1 MPSSISVLAGV
12 LVPVLGAVAAKL
24 PSTAQIIDQKSFNV
38 LKDVPPPAVAN
49 DSLVF
54 TWPGVTEKSLLEKP
68 FHVYD
73 EEFYDV
79 IGKDPSLTLIA
90 TSDTDPIFH
99 EAVVWYPPT
108 EEVFFVQNAGAP
120 AAGTGLNKSSIIQ
133 KISLKEADAVRKG
146 KQDEVKVT
154 VVDSNPQVI
163 NPNGGTYYKG
173 NIIFAGE
180 GQGDD
185 VPSAL
190 YLMNPLPPYN
200 TTTLLNNYFGRQF
213 NSLNDVGINPRN
225 GDLYF
230 TDTLYGYLQDFRP
243 VPGLR
248 NQVYR
253 YNFDTGAVTVVADD
267 FTLPNGIGFG
277 PDGKKVYVTDTGIAL
292 GFYGRNLSSPASVY
306 SFDVNQDGTLQNRK
320 TFAYVASFIPDGV
333 HTDSKGRVY
342 AGCGDGVHVWNTSG
356 KLIGK
361 IYTGTVAAN
370 FQFADNTWHLTF
382 VASFQVV
389 LRFSLCRVLL
399 EAVGQHLLLSSKS
412 ENKASFSYDPISLQR
427 LGPAETCNQRAQPLT
442 PAGGCTVISGLPLS
456 QSKCSHLATRHSTF
470 GEFMASEVRI
480 NFDRIA
486 NCRQTIVHDLLLDHI
501 PDDRDKILSRL
512 RRIKRRHEIK
522 SSQGPPFR
530 PAFVPLYDDDQ
541 VENMLGIPDFEQ
553 AKSDLPTFVS
563 IPTIHLDKPRPRTFP
578 KISHHVKFLLQYHY
592 RFGMHNGTVQ
602 KPHFDLASIL
612 DGIRSPCVRQMWSLT
627 LDSKNPITVS
637 WLPANRIWPILSQG
651 TWYNDQST
659 VATQIAVSEYFQKDV
674 NAPHERLARLDCS
687 IRGRTVLEIT
697 FCVGIIGHMFSVVV
711 PGGWML
717 DRLIRKVGE
726 HVLGV
731 DPMDTIKFASFFLV
745 LNRSTRN
752 KKARGL
758 LFGPLRTVFTFL
770 PGRYNGEPL
779 RNLPDE
785 TSKRGETLQDLED
798 KLAAAIACL
807 KRHHGTVQSE
817 LQISRDN
824 ENKDML
830 RSIQSFEGNLSLA
843 CLLRMCTISI
853 PTWYSIT
860 SQDMTDI
867 FARRISRLVGLITNK
882 RPTLETLP
890 INAYL
895 LYEWLVRDSVS
906 QPQVYQISAI
916 SDELLILKEILHSQM
931 NVVSQVAQ
939 SFARAIAS
947 SRPLEA
953 VTGKTP
959 ESADVQ
965 ASLGTGNGALGHERT
980 TQIFNSLQRKSQIR
994 HRQLAYD
1001 IERLQDATE
1010 RLKSQVFLNA
1020 EYIGAEAN
1028 SPTSG
1033 CFVHK
1038 DLKPKTKVSLSTSLL
1053 L

>member
-54 TWPGVTEKSLLEKP
+54 TWPGVTEESLLEKP

-342 AGCGDGVHVWNTSG
+342 AGCGDGVHVWNPSG

-382 VASFQVV
+382 VASFQVA
-389 LRFSLCRVLL
+389 LRSFLCRILL

-412 ENKASFSYDPISLQR
+412 KNR
-427 LGPAETCNQRAQPLT
+427 LGPAETCNQRTQPLT
-442 PAGGCTVISGLPLS
+442 PAGGCT
-456 QSKCSHLATRHSTF
+456 
-470 GEFMASEVRI
+470 FMASEVRI

-486 NCRQTIVHDLLLDHI
+486 NCRQTIVHDLLLDHS
-501 PDDRDKILSRL
+501 PGDRDKILSRL
-512 RRIKRRHEIK
+512 RRIQRRHEIK
-522 SSQGPPFR
+522 SSQGPTFR

-541 VENMLGIPDFEQ
+541 GENMLGIPDFEQ
-553 AKSDLPTFVS
+553 AKSDLPAFVS
-563 IPTIHLDKPRPRTFP
+563 IPTIHMDKPFPRTFP
-578 KISHHVKFLLQYHY
+578 GNSHHVKFLLQYHY
-592 RFGMHNGTVQ
+592 RFGVHNDTVQ

-612 DGIRSPCVRQMWSLT
+612 DGIRSPCVRQMWCLA

-637 WLPANRIWPILSQG
+637 WLPANSNWPILI
-651 TWYNDQST
+651 
-659 VATQIAVSEYFQKDV
+659 VTQIAVSEYFQKGG
-674 NAPHERLARLDCS
+674 NAPHERLARLDRS
-687 IRGRTVLEIT
+687 IRGRRVLEIT
-697 FCVGIIGHMFSVVV
+697 FCVGIIGHMFSAVV

-731 DPMDTIKFASFFLV
+731 DSMDMIRSASFFLV
-745 LNRSTRN
+745 LNRSTR
-752 KKARGL
+752 KKARG
-758 LFGPLRTVFTFL
+758 R
-770 PGRYNGEPL
+770 
-779 RNLPDE
+779 LPDE

-798 KLAAAIACL
+798 KLTAAIASL

-817 LQISRDN
+817 LQVSRDN

-830 RSIQSFEGNLSLA
+830 RSIQNFNGNLSLA
-843 CLLRMCTISI
+843 S
-853 PTWYSIT
+853 

-867 FARRISRLVGLITNK
+867 FARRISRL
-882 RPTLETLP
+882 
-890 INAYL
+890 
-895 LYEWLVRDSVS
+895 EWLVRDSVT
-906 QPQVYQISAI
+906 QPQVYQISVT
-916 SDELLILKEILHSQM
+916 SDDLRILKEILHSQM
-931 NVVSQVAQ
+931 HVVSQVAQ
-939 SFARAIAS
+939 SLARAIAS

-959 ESADVQ
+959 KSADVQ
-965 ASLGTGNGALGHERT
+965 ASLGTGKGALGHERT

-1010 RLKSQVFLNA
+1010 RLKSQVFLND

-1028 SPTSG
+1028 SPTPG
-1033 CFVHK
+1033 CFIHK
-1038 DLKPKTKVSLSTSLL
+1038 D
-1053 L
+1053 

>member
-54 TWPGVTEKSLLEKP
+54 TWPGVTEESLLEKP

-163 NPNGGTYYKG
+163 NPNGKLSGTYYKG

-342 AGCGDGVHVWNTSG
+342 AGCGDGVHVWNPSG

-370 FQFADNTWHLTF
+370 FQFA
-382 VASFQVV
+382 
-389 LRFSLCRVLL
+389 
-399 EAVGQHLLLSSKS
+399 
-412 ENKASFSYDPISLQR
+412 
-427 LGPAETCNQRAQPLT
+427 GPAETCNQRTQPLT
-442 PAGGCTVISGLPLS
+442 PAGGCTVISGLPLR
-456 QSKCSHLATRHSTF
+456 ATPTESIELQPFGYQTF
-470 GEFMASEVRI
+470 YVWG
-480 NFDRIA
+480 
-486 NCRQTIVHDLLLDHI
+486 TIVHDLLLDQI
-501 PDDRDKILSRL
+501 PGDRDKILSRL
-512 RRIKRRHEIK
+512 RRIQRRHEIK

-553 AKSDLPTFVS
+553 AKSDLPAFVS
-563 IPTIHLDKPRPRTFP
+563 IPTIQLDKPRPRTFP
-578 KISHHVKFLLQYHY
+578 EISHHVKFLLQYHY

-612 DGIRSPCVRQMWSLT
+612 VGIRSPCVRQMWCLT
-627 LDSKNPITVS
+627 LDS
-637 WLPANRIWPILSQG
+637 
-651 TWYNDQST
+651 
-659 VATQIAVSEYFQKDV
+659 
-674 NAPHERLARLDCS
+674 S
-687 IRGRTVLEIT
+687 ISG
-697 FCVGIIGHMFSVVV
+697 
-711 PGGWML
+711 
-717 DRLIRKVGE
+717 
-726 HVLGV
+726 
-731 DPMDTIKFASFFLV
+731 SF
-745 LNRSTRN
+745 
-752 KKARGL
+752 
-758 LFGPLRTVFTFL
+758 
-770 PGRYNGEPL
+770 
-779 RNLPDE
+779 
-785 TSKRGETLQDLED
+785 
-798 KLAAAIACL
+798 
-807 KRHHGTVQSE
+807 
-817 LQISRDN
+817 
-824 ENKDML
+824 
-830 RSIQSFEGNLSLA
+830 IQS
-843 CLLRMCTISI
+843 
-853 PTWYSIT
+853 
-860 SQDMTDI
+860 
-867 FARRISRLVGLITNK
+867 
-882 RPTLETLP
+882 
-890 INAYL
+890 
-895 LYEWLVRDSVS
+895 
-906 QPQVYQISAI
+906 
-916 SDELLILKEILHSQM
+916 
-931 NVVSQVAQ
+931 
-939 SFARAIAS
+939 
-947 SRPLEA
+947 
-953 VTGKTP
+953 
-959 ESADVQ
+959 
-965 ASLGTGNGALGHERT
+965 
-980 TQIFNSLQRKSQIR
+980 
-994 HRQLAYD
+994 
-1001 IERLQDATE
+1001 
-1010 RLKSQVFLNA
+1010 
-1020 EYIGAEAN
+1020 
-1028 SPTSG
+1028 
-1033 CFVHK
+1033 
-1038 DLKPKTKVSLSTSLL
+1038 
-1053 L
+1053 